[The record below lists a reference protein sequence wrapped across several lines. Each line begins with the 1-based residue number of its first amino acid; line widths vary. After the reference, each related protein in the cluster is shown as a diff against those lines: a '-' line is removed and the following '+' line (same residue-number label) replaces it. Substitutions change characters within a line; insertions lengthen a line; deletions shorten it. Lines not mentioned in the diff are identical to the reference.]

1 MKVKNDYNLNENT
14 VEVYQIKIK
23 QAEYEDRIVRVIKAL
38 LEIDQLSHQQ
48 QDTCDFQ
55 VKREAA

>member
-1 MKVKNDYNLNENT
+1 MRLKNDYNINEDT

-23 QAEYEDRIVRVIKAL
+23 QAEYEERIVRVIKAL
-38 LEIDQLSHQQ
+38 LEIDQMLNPQ

-55 VKREAA
+55 VEKDAA

>member
-1 MKVKNDYNLNENT
+1 MRLKNDHNLNENT

-23 QAEYEDRIVRVIKAL
+23 QAEYEELIVRVIKHL
-38 LEIDQLSHQQ
+38 LEIDQMLNPQ

-55 VKREAA
+55 VEKDAA